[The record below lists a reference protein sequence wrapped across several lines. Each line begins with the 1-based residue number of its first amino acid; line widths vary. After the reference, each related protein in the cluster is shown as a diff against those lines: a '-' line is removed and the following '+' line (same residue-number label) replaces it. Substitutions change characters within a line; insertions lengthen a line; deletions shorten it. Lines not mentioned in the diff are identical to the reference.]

1 MKREMNEVGW
11 NEIKMEELKGNTI
24 KFNGVGWYL
33 LIIIITIPFVF
44 PLVWIISAAFKTQT
58 QIVASPPIWFFKPTL
73 NNFRSVFMEQDFARF
88 LWNSSVVAGV
98 STVLSLILG
107 LPAAYSIS
115 RYKQQILG
123 VFILV
128 ARLMPGISF
137 LIPWYILFSKIR
149 MIDTFTAL
157 IASHMLVALPLI
169 IWIMINYFDGLPRE
183 LEESARV
190 DGCSIQAAFFRIM
203 LPISGPGIITATT
216 LSFLF
221 SWNNFMFSLVLS
233 TNRTKTLPIAIYNFV
248 SYAEI
253 SWGNVMAAAVV
264 IIAPAIILT
273 MIFQRYVIKGLTV
286 GAVKG

>member
-1 MKREMNEVGW
+1 MKEVASREMWRLKTESRIKW
-11 NEIKMEELKGNTI
+11 KEI
-24 KFNGVGWYL
+24 GWYL
-33 LIIIITIPFVF
+33 MLIIITIPFIF
-44 PLVWIISAAFKTQT
+44 PLIWILTAAFKTQA
-58 QIVASPPIWFFKPTL
+58 QIIASPPLWIFKPTL
-73 NNFRSVFMEQDFARF
+73 NNFKSVFMEQNFARF
-88 LWNSSVVAGV
+88 LWNSSVVAV
-98 STVLSLILG
+98 ASTVLSLLLG

-115 RYKQQILG
+115 RYNQRALG

-149 MIDTFTAL
+149 LVDTFTAL
-157 IASHMLVALPLI
+157 IASHMLVGLPLI
-169 IWIMINYFDGLPRE
+169 VWIMLNHFDGIPRE

-190 DGCSIQAAFFRIM
+190 DGCSIQNAFFRIV

-248 SYAEI
+248 SYAEV

-264 IIAPAIILT
+264 IITPAIILT
-273 MIFQRYVIKGLTV
+273 MIFQRYVIKGLTM

>member
-1 MKREMNEVGW
+1 MKKRWDQVGW
-11 NEIKMEELKGNTI
+11 NEVKRIKWKEL
-24 KFNGVGWYL
+24 GWYL
-33 LIIIITIPFVF
+33 LVIMITIPFIF
-44 PLVWIISAAFKTQT
+44 PLIWIIAAAFKTQA
-58 QIVASPPIWFFKPTL
+58 QIVASPPIWIFEPTL
-73 NNFRSVFMEQDFARF
+73 NNFKSVFMEQDFARF
-88 LWNSSVVAGV
+88 LWNSSVVAV
-98 STVLSLILG
+98 ASTVLSLLLG

-115 RYKQQILG
+115 RYKQQTLG

-137 LIPWYILFSKIR
+137 LMPWYILFSKIR
-149 MIDTFTAL
+149 MVDTFSAL

-169 IWIMINYFDGLPRE
+169 VWIMINYFDGLPRE

-190 DGCSIQAAFFRIM
+190 DGCSIQTAFLRIL

-233 TNRTKTLPIAIYNFV
+233 THRTKTLPIAIYNFV
-248 SYAEI
+248 SYAEV

-264 IIAPAIILT
+264 IITPAIILT